1 MADEW
6 IRRAHVDLWDATS
19 VRLIE
24 AYDVEAAPHWRLE
37 LDRQPY
43 GELWLVRAGRC
54 AVTLGDEHALAGPG
68 EVVVLRPG
76 LRRVSANGA
85 SGPLALCGFGFSLTG
100 LEVPLVI
107 RDPSERLRRL
117 IERTVRAAHGD
128 RELRARAL
136 AELTLA
142 EIVPPS
148 RPRAEVQAALAHIA
162 ERFGEPLDLVAL
174 AAAVHLSPKHLSRVF
189 REAVGIAP
197 MAYVRRHRLQ
207 WAREQLLM
215 TDAPVTAIGFAAGFK
230 DSAHFSR
237 AFRAEHGV
245 SPRELRATS
254 RSLRTSDAVGAAIPS
269 SP

>member
-6 IRRAHVDLWDATS
+6 ISRAHVDLWEAAS
-19 VRLIE
+19 VRLIQ
-24 AYDVEAAPHWRLE
+24 AYDVVAAPHWRVE
-37 LDRQPY
+37 LDQPY
-43 GELWLVRAGRC
+43 GELWLVRSGRC

-85 SGPLALCGFGFSLTG
+85 SGPLALCGFGFTLAG
-100 LEVPLVI
+100 LDAPLVI
-107 RDPSERLRRL
+107 REPSERLRRL
-117 IERTVRAAHGD
+117 IVRTVKAAHGD

-142 EIVPPS
+142 EIVPHT
-148 RPRAEVQAALAHIA
+148 RPRAEVQAVLGHIA
-162 ERFGEPLDLVAL
+162 SHFGEPLDLAAL
-174 AAAVHLSPKHLSRVF
+174 AAAAHLSPKHLSRIF
-189 REAVGIAP
+189 REAVGVAP
-197 MAYVRRHRLQ
+197 MAYLRRYRLR
-207 WAREQLLM
+207 WAREQLLT
-215 TDAPVTAIGFAAGFK
+215 TDASVTWIAVQAGFK

-254 RSLRTSDAVGAAIPS
+254 RSLRTSDAAGAAIPS